1 MNNKFSKQEAE
12 AFAFVRVPKALLTNL
27 RYIGL
32 STNAVLLYGILL
44 DRMCLS
50 TKNKDRFTD
59 RFGCVFVYCTL
70 KDICEMLSCG
80 HDKATKILREL
91 EMFGLISRQHQGKG
105 RPARI
110 YVQKF
115 ITEP

>member
-1 MNNKFSKQEAE
+1 MNNKFSRREADT
-12 AFAFVRVPKALLTNL
+12 FAFVRVPKTLFTNP
-27 RYIGL
+27 RYAGI
-32 STNAVLLYGILL
+32 STNAILLYGILL

-50 TKNKDRFTD
+50 VKNKERFTD

-70 KDICEMLSCG
+70 KEICEMLSCG
-80 HDKATKILREL
+80 HDKATKTLREL
-91 EMFGLISRQHQGKG
+91 EIFGLISRHQQGKG